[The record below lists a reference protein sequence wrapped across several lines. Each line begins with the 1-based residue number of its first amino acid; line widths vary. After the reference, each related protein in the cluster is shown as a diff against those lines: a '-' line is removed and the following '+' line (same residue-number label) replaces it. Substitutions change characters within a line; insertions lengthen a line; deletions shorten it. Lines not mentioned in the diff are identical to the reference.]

1 MEPHLTSCNFTWL
14 HLTLSD
20 LMWPHLTFFDLTWPL
35 LMSGSLFSLVRL
47 VCLVCQYIGYA
58 PCDWLSDTLTYT
70 NIHSH
75 TVFLLFCK
83 QTSAR
88 WFYCRNT
95 ILFIHLQHTSLK
107 AQGDFSIDLVG
118 TTVATYYPN
127 FQPNS
132 TRISLSKHHFLH
144 LEHTSL
150 QISLLKHHF
159 LHLEHTSLQAQGDFS
174 IDLGRY
180 YCCNI
185 LPKIPAKFRSDF
197 IVKSPF
203 SSFGTYEFASAGW
216 FFNWFG

>member
-1 MEPHLTSCNFTWL
+1 MTFRWPHLTSCDLTWPHVTSPDLMWL
-14 HLTLSD
+14 HLTCC
-20 LMWPHLTFFDLTWPL
+20 DLTWPHVT
-35 LMSGSLFSLVRL
+35 SPDHSKARWTGSLFSLVRL

-107 AQGDFSIDLVG
+107 AKGDFSIDLVG

-132 TRISLSKHHFLH
+132 ARISLSKHHFLH

-159 LHLEHTSLQAQGDFS
+159 LHLEHTSLQAQGD
-174 IDLGRY
+174 
-180 YCCNI
+180 
-185 LPKIPAKFRSDF
+185 
-197 IVKSPF
+197 
-203 SSFGTYEFASAGW
+203 
-216 FFNWFG
+216 